1 MVLTLTL
8 SATTTV
14 KITVVICEDVETT
27 TVVEEAVK
35 DETAG
40 PVESAFVIVTVSTS
54 VEEFPSL
61 SLTVIVKFSWVDPN
75 EKWSA
80 SYNLVHL

>member
-61 SLTVIVKFSWVDPN
+61 SLTVIVKFS
-75 EKWSA
+75 
-80 SYNLVHL
+80 